1 MSNIKF
7 IHAADLHLDTPFSGL
22 SNLNQKLAD
31 RLKDATFAS
40 YKNIID
46 LAINK
51 NVDFVVI
58 SGDIFDSENKS
69 LSAQLKF
76 VDQLKRLSEKNI
88 PTYFICGNHDPLPS
102 WLDSLDFPDQV
113 YRFSS
118 EKVGKDKFEI
128 DGKTVAIQGIS
139 FATKK
144 TTENL
149 AKKFVNTNNTA
160 DLSVGLL
167 HGTLGSSSKHEDYAP
182 FSLDDVLDKDIDY
195 WALGHIHQPQVI
207 RKNNPNVIYSG
218 NSQGRDFGET
228 GQRGCVLVEAKSSSE
243 IETEFKPTQEV
254 RFERISVDLSN
265 LENINSIPEQI
276 NERLEKL
283 DSFDPGVSYMLRV
296 NLTGKTHLHSQLN
309 KEGKIEE
316 LVEFFNEGQLDQDNF
331 CWVEQ
336 IKLNTKPNLDLN
348 QIKQQNDFSAEV
360 VKKLERLSEHN
371 SQLEK
376 KVEQINNEFNSKAKR
391 ELDKLNISDQKE
403 ILAQAK
409 WKLLDQLLT

>member
-58 SGDIFDSENKS
+58 SGDIFDSKNKS

-371 SQLEK
+371 SQIEQ
-376 KVEQINNEFNSKAKR
+376 KVEKINNEFNSKAKR